1 MTIFECKACGFGTLL
16 RPNFNRHLKTEK
28 HTRTV
33 SAIKIAEE
41 IPKKEYDGFQ
51 CEFCDKTFSHS
62 PSMYRHMKHRCPKN
76 QETEVQ
82 KMVLAMKLQQKTHE
96 KQIQQIISHLQ
107 PNHTTNNTTNNTV
120 NIQNNITL
128 LAYKDTD
135 TSHLTEKDYMYCTK
149 QPNGV
154 QHLIEKIH
162 FNPMKPENRNIS
174 ISNLKDKYMMI
185 YNGKQWMM
193 VHKEDELDKIY
204 THKEM
209 LMEEWLEEHPE
220 LKESCYQ
227 YIQEEERVRDHLT
240 ENIKLMMYNKS
251 I

>member
-1 MTIFECKACGFGTLL
+1 M
-16 RPNFNRHLKTEK
+16 
-28 HTRTV
+28 
-33 SAIKIAEE
+33 
-41 IPKKEYDGFQ
+41 Q
-51 CEFCDKTFSHS
+51 
-62 PSMYRHMKHRCPKN
+62 RHMNHRCKKN
-76 QETEVQ
+76 KQLNLIKQQQETIEIQ
-82 KMVLAMKLQQKTHE
+82 KKHIETQKKILTQRQAHT
-96 KQIQQIISHLQ
+96 
-107 PNHTTNNTTNNTV
+107 NTTNNTTNNTV

-251 I
+251 L